1 MARKKA
7 TPDELE
13 ARAEANGYQRGRRT
27 GKKTA
32 VETGNKHEDK
42 TKKNQDATLGHYV
55 M

>member
-13 ARAEANGYQRGRRT
+13 ARAEANGYQRGAHWKEDSRRDS
-27 GKKTA
+27 
-32 VETGNKHEDK
+32 NKHEDK
-42 TKKNQDATLGHYV
+42 TKKYQDATLDQYV

>member
-13 ARAEANGYQRGRRT
+13 ARAEVNGYQRGAHWEEDSRRD
-27 GKKTA
+27 
-32 VETGNKHEDK
+32 GNKHEDK
-42 TKKNQDATLGHYV
+42 TKKDQDATLDHYV

>member
-7 TPDELE
+7 TPDELG
-13 ARAEANGYQRGRRT
+13 AHAEANGYQRGAHREEDSRRDC
-27 GKKTA
+27 
-32 VETGNKHEDK
+32 NKHDDK